1 MSNLMKKRI
10 MIDIK
15 QYQKS
20 GLDEC
25 GIYLLADDSNIAKAK
40 ALIIGPKDTPYEN
53 GFYFFDI
60 EFPNNYPL
68 YPPKVLFCTL
78 DQCIRFNPNLYT
90 NGKVCVSILGTW
102 QGPGWTSCMTLNT
115 VLLSIQ
121 SLLNS
126 NPIQNEPGWE
136 SENGIK
142 SIEYN
147 KIIDYSNYSIAIL
160 KMMINTP
167 KGFEGF
173 KDIMNKHFLKNINI
187 FYKHFNDSLQ
197 LNNKEIKSHI
207 YSLRTVIR
215 YDYLAVQ
222 FNKIEQQL
230 RIKYKDI
237 EMIKNQEEKKS
248 NILESNLNPN
258 TKPESEINTIKK
270 RKCPNKLSKNLPE
283 GHIEKSENDDKY
295 WIVQK
300 LNNGT
305 HRWKFYS
312 NKI

>member
-1 MSNLMKKRI
+1 MKKRI

-20 GLDEC
+20 ELDKC
-25 GIYLLADDSNIAKAK
+25 GIYLIPDDNNMSKAK

-68 YPPKVLFCTL
+68 YPPKVVFCTL
-78 DQCIRFNPNLYT
+78 DPSIRFNPNLYV

-126 NPIQNEPGWE
+126 KPIQNEPGWE
-136 SENGIK
+136 LENGIK
-142 SIEYN
+142 SLEYN
-147 KIIDYSNYSIAIL
+147 KIITYCNYSIAIL
-160 KMMINTP
+160 KMLENTP
-167 KGFEGF
+167 RGFEGF
-173 KDIMNKHFLKNINI
+173 KDIMNRHILKNINI
-187 FYKHFNDSLQ
+187 FYDNFEKLNHLNDIEINSQIYGLRLVPRYDLLKSKFLSLEEKLRSKYSDVESLQ
-197 LNNKEIKSHI
+197 SE
-207 YSLRTVIR
+207 
-215 YDYLAVQ
+215 
-222 FNKIEQQL
+222 
-230 RIKYKDI
+230 
-237 EMIKNQEEKKS
+237 KS
-248 NILESNLNPN
+248 NSTEPKIVNLEN
-258 TKPESEINTIKK
+258 TTK
-270 RKCPNKLSKNLPE
+270 RKSPNKLSKDFPE
-283 GHIEKSENDDKY
+283 GHIEKSDNDGKY

-305 HRWKFYS
+305 QRWKFYKNS
-312 NKI
+312 L

>member
-25 GIYLLADDSNIAKAK
+25 GIYLIPDDVNMSKAK

-78 DQCIRFNPNLYT
+78 DPSIRFNPNLYV

-121 SLLNS
+121 SLMNS

-136 SENGIK
+136 LEKGIK

-147 KIIDYSNYSIAIL
+147 KIIYYSNYSIAIL
-160 KMMINTP
+160 KMLKNTP
-167 KGFEGF
+167 RGFEGF
-173 KDIMNKHFLKNINI
+173 RDIMNKHFLKNINI
-187 FYKHFNDSLQ
+187 FYKHFDSRSH
-197 LNNKEIKSHI
+197 LNNTEINSQI
-207 YSLRTVIR
+207 YSLRLVPR
-215 YDYLAVQ
+215 YDLLKKE
-222 FNKIEQQL
+222 FLSIEQNL
-230 RIKYKDI
+230 RSKYSDVKSI
-237 EMIKNQEEKKS
+237 ENEKNEGPEPKNDLNLE
-248 NILESNLNPN
+248 NIN
-258 TKPESEINTIKK
+258 K
-270 RKCPNKLSKNLPE
+270 RKSPNKLSKNLPE
-283 GHIEKSENDDKY
+283 GHIEKSDNDGKY

-300 LNNGT
+300 LTNGS
-305 HRWKFYS
+305 HRWKFYK
-312 NKI
+312 NLL